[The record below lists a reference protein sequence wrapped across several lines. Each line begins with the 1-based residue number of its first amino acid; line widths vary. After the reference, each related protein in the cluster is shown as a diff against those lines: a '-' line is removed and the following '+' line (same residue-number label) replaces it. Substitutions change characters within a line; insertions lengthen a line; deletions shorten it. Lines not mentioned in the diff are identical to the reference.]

1 MKTWT
6 YEQTGSDGKLYN
18 LRILCTEQEKAQLK
32 RVGILPDDVREIVG
46 MQRETDARIAVL
58 ERSLKHWNIG

>member
-6 YEQTGSDGKLYN
+6 FEKHGNDGKLYN
-18 LRILCTEQEKAQLK
+18 LRIICTEAEKDQLQ

-58 ERSLKHWNIG
+58 ERSMSHWNLQ